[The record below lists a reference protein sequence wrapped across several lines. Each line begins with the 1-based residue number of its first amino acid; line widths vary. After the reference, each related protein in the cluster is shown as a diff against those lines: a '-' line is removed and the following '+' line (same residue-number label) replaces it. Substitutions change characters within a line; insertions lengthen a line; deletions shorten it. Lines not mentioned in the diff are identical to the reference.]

1 MKRLFI
7 AFVLLTVCIL
17 SRSQVILDWDQL
29 SRYQNVRLLL
39 SVVDAKTGEALPYAT
54 VYLVPQGDT
63 TVTNFALTDSKGAVD
78 MRDIKPGKYEVNVEL
93 IGYNPYMK
101 VHELKG
107 WEKNLGEIALEE
119 NPEFIDAAT
128 ITAIGNPIIVKR
140 DTIEYNANAFRVGE
154 NAMLGDLLKKIPGME
169 VAEDGTVKVN
179 GEAVDKI
186 TVGGKTFFFNDPS
199 MAVKNLPARVV
210 NKIKVIDKDKPQAAF
225 TGVSNGK
232 EDKEKVMDLELK
244 DEFKDG
250 WFGNVKAGVGANIPG
265 KNSNE
270 LTEKSKPLYNGNFLV
285 SGYNEHDQL
294 VLLGGAQNAP
304 DPGSGGFFFFGD
316 GMDAFDSKMGQ
327 VTSGNIGANVN
338 TDRIK
343 TFQTSGGVTYKHS
356 FKDAKE
362 LSARTSFMGD
372 GSADLFTS
380 GRYDGTGS
388 SDVVNVSFQMERDSK
403 EKVMFNIYPR
413 FSFTRKDRN
422 ILDSSVSS
430 RGGTQANSSSSS
442 TLSLSKDLST
452 GVSFW
457 TGIKDIGKKRRS
469 ITLGGNVTFDGSI
482 GDSHETRNTTAAGSV
497 VESRDLLY
505 DNNSRYLGYG
515 GDIAY
520 TEPFGEKWSVQAR
533 AEGRFSRSHSGKDAT
548 DASSGNPNDYY
559 SSIYDARYASLNE
572 RLLVQYSNAPTNIT
586 AGLQVEQ
593 TRSQTY
599 SRNLGKEST
608 APGEWQVNLAPYVNA
623 RYTKDTFT
631 ATLRASGRSST
642 PSGSRILPALNIS
655 DPLQIST
662 GNIYLRPSFSQDYN
676 LGFSYNNPKTFAFI
690 YLGGGASLSSKSIV
704 SASWFDPNGI
714 RYSIPVNAKSPSVNA
729 YVYATANRPLD
740 RNRQLSLELDGYL
753 NVGTSNSFQ
762 ATGTLPGLNTSSF
775 NYTEMMASFWGDSSG
790 DRFYSGQS
798 GFEQS
803 KTSALRW
810 SASASLRWTPE
821 HFTANAGY
829 GVQNH
834 ISKYSLNPA
843 ANTSTWDHTFSAS
856 VMYKTDGG
864 WEFQTDAVYTIYKG
878 YAEGFNDPELIWN
891 ASVSKSIKAFTL
903 SLKMADIL
911 GQTRSRW
918 HSVAEEYVLDTY
930 RNTLGR
936 YFIFSVA
943 WNFGKMNARNNKMV
957 RDVMIRS
964 AF

>member
-1 MKRLFI
+1 MKRVFV

-29 SRYQNVRLLL
+29 SKYQNVRLRL
-39 SVVDAKTGEALPYAT
+39 SVVDAKTEEPLPYAT

-63 TVTNFALTDSKGAVD
+63 TVTNFALTDLKGAVD
-78 MRDIKPGKYEVNVEL
+78 MKDIKPGKYEVNVEL

-107 WEKNLGEIALEE
+107 WEKNLGDIALEE

-244 DEFKDG
+244 DEYKDG
-250 WFGNVKAGVGANIPG
+250 WFGNVKAGAGANIPG

-270 LTEKSKPLYNGNFLV
+270 LTEKSKPLFNSNFLV

-294 VLLGGAQNAP
+294 VLLGGGLNAP
-304 DPGSGGFFFFGD
+304 DPGSGGFYYYD
-316 GMDAFDSKMGQ
+316 SGMDAFDSKTGQ

-338 TDRIK
+338 TDRLK

-356 FKDAKE
+356 FKDSKE
-362 LSARTSFMGD
+362 ISARTSFMPD
-372 GSADLFTS
+372 GTADLLTS

-442 TLSLSKDLST
+442 TLSLSKELST
-452 GVSFW
+452 GASFW
-457 TGIKDIGKKRRS
+457 TGVKDLGKKRRS
-469 ITLGGNVTFDGSI
+469 ITLGGNFSFDGSL
-482 GDSHETRNTTAAGSV
+482 GDSHETRNTTAGGST
-497 VESRDLLY
+497 VEARDLLY
-505 DNNSRYLGYG
+505 DNSSRSLGYG
-515 GDIAY
+515 ADLAY

-533 AEGRFSRSHSGKDAT
+533 AEGRFSSSHSGKDAT

-572 RLLVQYSNAPTNIT
+572 RLLVQYSSDQTNLT

-599 SRNLGKEST
+599 SRNLGKET
-608 APGEWQVNLAPYVNA
+608 MAPGEWQVNLSPYVNA
-623 RYTKDTFT
+623 RYNKDTFT
-631 ATLRASGRSST
+631 ASLRASGRTAT
-642 PSGSRILPALNIS
+642 PSGSSILPALNIS

-662 GNIYLRPSFSQDYN
+662 GNIYLRPSFSQDYSFG
-676 LGFSYNNPKTFAFI
+676 LSYNNPKTFAFI
-690 YLGGGASLSSKSIV
+690 YFGGGTSLSSKTIV
-704 SASWFDPNGI
+704 SASWFDTNGI
-714 RYSIPVNAKSPSVNA
+714 RYSIPVNAKSPAVN
-729 YVYATANRPLD
+729 VYFYTTANRPLD
-740 RNRQLSLELDGYL
+740 RKRQLTLSLDGYV
-753 NVGTSNSFQ
+753 NMATTNSFQ
-762 ATGTLPGLNTSSF
+762 ATGAIPGLNTSAF
-775 NYTEMMASFWGDSSG
+775 NYTDMMASFWGDASG

-798 GFEQS
+798 GFGQS
-803 KTSALRW
+803 KTNALRW
-810 SASASLRWTPE
+810 SASANLQWAPE
-821 HFTANAGY
+821 HFTASAGY

-834 ISKYSLNPA
+834 ISKYTLNPA
-843 ANTSTWDHTFSAS
+843 ANTATWDHYFNAH
-856 VMYKTDGG
+856 VMYQTDGG
-864 WEFQTDAVYTIYKG
+864 WEFQTDARYMLYRG
-878 YAEGFNDPELIWN
+878 YAQGFNDPEFIWN
-891 ASVSKSIKAFTL
+891 AAVSKSIKAFTL

-918 HSVAEEYVLDTY
+918 HSVAEEYVQDTY

-943 WNFGKMNARNNKMV
+943 WNFGKMNAKNNRMV
-957 RDVMIRS
+957 QDAMWRS